1 MDASGKKY
9 IFSGDVQKKR
19 KQNNNT
25 DENKSSAARGG
36 GGIGRTAGRMIRLYE
51 AVNT

>member
-1 MDASGKKY
+1 MPLARN
-9 IFSGDVQKKR
+9 IFLVEMYKKKR

>member
-1 MDASGKKY
+1 MPPARN
-9 IFSGDVQKKR
+9 IFLVEMYKKKR